1 MNTQG
6 EIEFLHCF
14 ATLKTKSQTK
24 FYIEFHSSCLE
35 SKGLPILIP
44 SVKVPCLW
52 TDFLSSCFDLNKQ
65 LGRSRQKKRDVLEM
79 CHILQVILYYP
90 SC

>member
-1 MNTQG
+1 MPSLCLLLHMYLFLFSFLDSKYMNTQG

-44 SVKVPCLW
+44 SVKVCSL
-52 TDFLSSCFDLNKQ
+52 
-65 LGRSRQKKRDVLEM
+65 LGLISHLVQTAV
-79 CHILQVILYYP
+79 
-90 SC
+90 